1 MEIGNKI
8 YEILGKYTKSKDEY
22 MCTMYFLDET
32 KTLELEKKYHN
43 SQICVGIIMIDNFEE
58 VNQRINDEEKP
69 VLTAQI
75 EKQFMNG
82 QQNLKD

>member
-1 MEIGNKI
+1 
-8 YEILGKYTKSKDEY
+8 
-22 MCTMYFLDET
+22 
-32 KTLELEKKYHN
+32 
-43 SQICVGIIMIDNFEE
+43 MIDNFEE